1 MHGIK
6 RPQQEFVLKMQ
17 GEGHYSTSIFV
28 DSSMNILTPVSVEDI
43 SLGVQ

>member
-17 GEGHYSTSIFV
+17 GWLTREGGEGHYGTSIFV
-28 DSSMNILTPVSVEDI
+28 DSSMNILNPSVC
-43 SLGVQ
+43 